1 MVPPSWLPI
10 SLHQGEG
17 TWASPSDHCTSLP
30 GGSDGSGLRVS
41 DLGQRIHRGHILTTG
56 TGTARTLSVTSL
68 AFLSTCTVH
77 EAEKSLSVL
86 TCSLFCVSESQLSP
100 NAQAFKGKEIA
111 RAKAWGCEKAWPNHW
126 KGMCCGVGACSRKQ
140 KEVRRRL
147 WWHLPS

>member
-56 TGTARTLSVTSL
+56 MGTARTLSVTSL
-68 AFLSTCTVH
+68 AFLSTCT
-77 EAEKSLSVL
+77 VL

-111 RAKAWGCEKAWPNHW
+111 RAKAWGCEKAIG
-126 KGMCCGVGACSRKQ
+126 KGCAVGLVPGVGSRK
-140 KEVRRRL
+140 R
-147 WWHLPS
+147 